1 MISPTLD
8 SLRVFLHLMAVAVW
22 VGGQIVLAGLVPT
35 IRVAAPEALP
45 KVAQAFS
52 RVAWPAMIVIVFTGA
67 WGLGVVDAADAG
79 TKYMTT
85 FAIKMLLVFV
95 AIAATVIHSQ
105 GTSKA
110 AKAIGGAFGL
120 LGSLLAAYAGILLAH
135 VG

>member
-45 KVAQAFS
+45 KVAQAFA
-52 RVAWPAMIVIVFTGA
+52 RVAWPAMFVIVFTGA

>member
-45 KVAQAFS
+45 KVAQAFA

-85 FAIKMLLVFV
+85 FAIKMFLVFV
-95 AIAATVIHSQ
+95 AVAATVIHSQ